1 MKSRTLMYF
10 VAITF
15 FAALAIP
22 VRLAAQNNPE
32 HNKHKHHH
40 YQFIDLGT
48 FGGPASYFSNGA
60 DGILN
65 NHGTAAGW
73 GDTPTSDPFPAFCFD
88 LDCFVAHAFQW
99 QDGEVTDLGALVDGW
114 SSQSFW
120 ISGNGKIAG
129 ISQNGAID
137 PLIGIPEFRAVLWQ
151 NGGITDLG
159 TLEGGYESLAFSVN
173 NGGQVAGVALNTIPD
188 PFCLFAPGF
197 CNTQTRAF
205 LWRKGVMQ
213 DLGTLGGNDAG
224 AFYVNEHGQI
234 TGQSYTNT
242 TPNPT
247 TGIPTVDPFLW
258 EGGKMTD
265 LGTLGGTIGNPSS
278 LNNRG
283 QVVGVSNLAGDLI
296 VHPFLWTKARGMQ
309 DLGTLGGDTGVTNWI
324 NDGGDI
330 AGKADLPG
338 PQSPQDHHAVLW
350 SHGVTIDLGTFP
362 EDTSS
367 NAYKV
372 NSSGQVV
379 GTSEDR
385 AHMLI
390 GVGEHAFLWEDGGPM
405 VDLNS
410 LVPPGSS
417 LQLTYAVAI
426 NDRGEI
432 AGFGVPPGVPPEDYE
447 TQGHAYILIPCD
459 GKHSGV
465 EGCDYS
471 LVEGTAAVSQAGY
484 GVRNAS
490 SRAVLPHLWNRRQLN
505 IPFRAT
511 GSTN

>member
-1 MKSRTLMYF
+1 
-10 VAITF
+10 
-15 FAALAIP
+15 
-22 VRLAAQNNPE
+22 
-32 HNKHKHHH
+32 
-40 YQFIDLGT
+40 
-48 FGGPASYFSNGA
+48 
-60 DGILN
+60 
-65 NHGTAAGW
+65 
-73 GDTPTSDPFPAFCFD
+73 
-88 LDCFVAHAFQW
+88 
-99 QDGEVTDLGALVDGW
+99 
-114 SSQSFW
+114 
-120 ISGNGKIAG
+120 
-129 ISQNGAID
+129 
-137 PLIGIPEFRAVLWQ
+137 
-151 NGGITDLG
+151 
-159 TLEGGYESLAFSVN
+159 
-173 NGGQVAGVALNTIPD
+173 
-188 PFCLFAPGF
+188 
-197 CNTQTRAF
+197 
-205 LWRKGVMQ
+205 
-213 DLGTLGGNDAG
+213 
-224 AFYVNEHGQI
+224 
-234 TGQSYTNT
+234 
-242 TPNPT
+242 
-247 TGIPTVDPFLW
+247 VDPFLW

-278 LNNRG
+278 LNSRG
-283 QVVGVSNLAGDLI
+283 QVVGVSNLAGDVI

-324 NDGGDI
+324 NDAGDI

-447 TQGHAYILIPCD
+447 TQGHAYMLIPCD
-459 GKHSGV
+459 GKHPGV

-471 LVEGTAAVSQAGY
+471 LVEGTAAVSEAGH
-484 GVRNAS
+484 GVRNTS
-490 SRAVLPHLWNRRQLN
+490 SRAVLPHLWNRHRLN

-511 GSTN
+511 GPTD